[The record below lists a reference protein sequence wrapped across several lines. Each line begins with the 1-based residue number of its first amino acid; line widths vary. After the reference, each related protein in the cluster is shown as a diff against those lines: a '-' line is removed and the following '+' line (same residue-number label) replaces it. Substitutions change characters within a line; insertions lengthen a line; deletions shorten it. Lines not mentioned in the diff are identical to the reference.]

1 LCIKPNE
8 TVDKKTM
15 NVFSIRN
22 MFAEVL
28 EVSKAVKQ
36 ASETCENCL
45 GCGNEANPPVRI
57 LLNPKTIFWF

>member
-1 LCIKPNE
+1 
-8 TVDKKTM
+8 M